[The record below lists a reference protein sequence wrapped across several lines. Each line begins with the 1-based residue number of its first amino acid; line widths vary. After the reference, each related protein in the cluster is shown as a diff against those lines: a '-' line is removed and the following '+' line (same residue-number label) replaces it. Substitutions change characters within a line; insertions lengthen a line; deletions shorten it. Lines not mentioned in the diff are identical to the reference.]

1 MVFNGQSFDGALFI
15 LVFLWLGVMSVFL
28 VRMISHYNR
37 LTHGVT
43 NANLKEVLE
52 GILTGQQRVSKK
64 VLDIESTIARMHIAD
79 SFHIQRIGIVRF
91 NPFSD
96 TGGAQSFSL
105 AIVDSGDNGIMMT
118 SLYARNGNRWY
129 VKEIVGGRGKGVEL
143 SREEESAIK
152 HARIIKV

>member
-1 MVFNGQSFDGALFI
+1 MGSDLGSLILGAGVF
-15 LVFLWLGVMSVFL
+15 VWLIVLSIVTT
-28 VRMISHYNR
+28 RMLSHYNR
-37 LTHGVT
+37 LTRGVT
-43 NANLKEVLE
+43 SVGLRDVLE
-52 GILTGQQRVSKK
+52 SLMKSDQAAQSRFRSIDDSIKLLIQDG
-64 VLDIESTIARMHIAD
+64 AR
-79 SFHIQRIGIVRF
+79 HIQRIGIVRF

>member
-1 MVFNGQSFDGALFI
+1 MESNVGSLILGAGVFVWLIALTI
-15 LVFLWLGVMSVFL
+15 LTI
-28 VRMISHYNR
+28 RMHSHYNR
-37 LTHGVT
+37 LTRGIT
-43 NANLKEVLE
+43 SAGLRDVLE
-52 GILTGQQRVSKK
+52 SLMKSDQAAQSRFRSIDDSIKLLTHDG
-64 VLDIESTIARMHIAD
+64 AR
-79 SFHIQRIGIVRF
+79 HIQRIGIVRF

-105 AIVDSGDNGIMMT
+105 AIVDSGDNGIVMT

-129 VKEIVGGRGKGVEL
+129 VKEIVAGRGKGVEL

>member
-1 MVFNGQSFDGALFI
+1 MGSAFGSLI
-15 LVFLWLGVMSVFL
+15 LGVGIFVWLIVLSIVTI
-28 VRMISHYNR
+28 RMLSHYNR
-37 LTHGVT
+37 LTRGVT
-43 NANLKEVLE
+43 SAGLRDVLE
-52 GILTGQQRVSKK
+52 SLMKSDQAAQSRFRSIDDSIKLLTQDG
-64 VLDIESTIARMHIAD
+64 AR
-79 SFHIQRIGIVRF
+79 HIQRVGIIRF

-105 AIVDSGDNGIMMT
+105 AIVDSRDNGIVMT

-129 VKEIVGGRGKGVEL
+129 VKEVVAGRGKGVEL

>member
-1 MVFNGQSFDGALFI
+1 MGSDFGSLILGAGI
-15 LVFLWLGVMSVFL
+15 AVWLIALTIVTT
-28 VRMISHYNR
+28 RMLSHYNR
-37 LTHGVT
+37 LTRGVT
-43 NANLKEVLE
+43 SAGLRDVLE
-52 GILTGQQRVSKK
+52 LLMKSDQAAQSRFRSIDDSIKLLTHDG
-64 VLDIESTIARMHIAD
+64 AR
-79 SFHIQRIGIVRF
+79 HIQRIGIVRF

-105 AIVDSGDNGIMMT
+105 AIVDGGDNGIVMT

-129 VKEIVGGRGKGVEL
+129 VKEIVSGKGKSVEL